1 MAHSIPKRVD
11 SVLQAYGSLAGLM
24 LKAMLRD
31 TRTDLYFEF
40 ENQWTSQK
48 EKAHD
53 FKLGSYAIEYAIN
66 RHFKNS
72 EVIVFAEPDLVAIV
86 SIDESVF
93 PSSTRIDCNQGLS
106 EPRLTCGE

>member
-1 MAHSIPKRVD
+1 MAHSISKGR
-11 SVLQAYGSLAGLM
+11 LASESCMGDLGGIM

-48 EKAHD
+48 KNAHD

-93 PSSTRIDCNQGLS
+93 PSSTRIDCNQRVS
-106 EPRLTCGE
+106 EPRLSCGE